1 MKIIEP
7 TEKAVRHKF
16 FQRFGADEYEKVNQ
30 FHCRPACML
39 HLSKEH
45 IRQFIMKPW
54 SDSQV
59 QLVAENISKTMKQWS

>member
-1 MKIIEP
+1 MKVIEP
-7 TEKAVRHKF
+7 REKAVRHKF
-16 FQRFGADEYEKVNQ
+16 FQRLGDEYETIHQ
-30 FHCRPACML
+30 FHCRAACML

-59 QLVAENISKTMKQWS
+59 QLVAEHISKTMKQWS